1 MAKRSPEKRTQQVVT
16 SGSAEV
22 IDLGSHQAEKEEI
35 ARLAYEFWLE
45 RGSPIG
51 TAEEDWFRAEAEVR
65 SRRAGPF
72 AELFVRVERMS
83 EIGPERPLL
92 R

>member
-1 MAKRSPEKRTQQVVT
+1 MVT
-16 SGSAEV
+16 SASAEE
-22 IDLGSHQAEKEEI
+22 IDLGSNQGWKEEI

-51 TAEEDWFRAEAEVR
+51 TPKDDWFRAEAEVR

-72 AELFVRVERMS
+72 AGLFVRVERMP